1 MILNFSD
8 SLDFDLG
15 LFPSSSKVIIRH
27 CSAKQVRGLDALKG
41 SLRILD
47 FDGSISSIES
57 LFGKSGTKWS
67 KEPPWAALNRLNIT
81 SGKSNSQIKC
91 IDDTVAAMPNLENLN
106 LRGNKIENSSNLSHL
121 LRLTILDL
129 SNNGLKEVSDL
140 RCGSVFRKK
149 FLMLKNWVEIFKIL
163 LTILVVF

>member
-1 MILNFSD
+1 MIFNFSD

-15 LFPSSSKVIIRH
+15 LFPSASKVIIRH